1 MLYRSEFSRYCLL
14 VQPCGQSRR
23 KAFHIMEIYMG
34 SISIALLTFA
44 TTMAGA
50 LLGWWIGRKLPP
62 QHLSQDSRDVI
73 KVSMA
78 MVATVAGLVLGL
90 LVASAKSSYDGKD
103 AAVRQVAVQAIV
115 LDRTLAEY
123 GPETKQTRDFLR
135 QLLSTRMQQI
145 WPTDNAKI
153 DIASIA
159 AGPGVEVIQRQLLAL
174 APQND
179 AQRWL
184 QSTALQISR
193 DASEGRWQALQRAGS
208 GLQWPLLTVLI
219 FWMAVIFASFGLF
232 APNNSSVVVAL
243 ALGALSIAAAIYLMV
258 ELDQPYSGFIKLS
271 DAPLRSALQQLGR
284 N

>member
-34 SISIALLTFA
+34 PISIGMLTFA

-90 LVASAKSSYDGKD
+90 LVASAKSSFDVKD

-123 GPETKQTRDFLR
+123 GPETKEIRSFLR
-135 QLLSTRMQQI
+135 ELLAVRMQQI
-145 WPTDNAKI
+145 WPTEGKAKI
-153 DIASIA
+153 DITSVAR
-159 AGPGVEVIQRQLLAL
+159 GPGVEVIQRRILAL

-179 AQRWL
+179 TQRWL
-184 QSTALQISR
+184 QST
-193 DASEGRWQALQRAGS
+193 
-208 GLQWPLLTVLI
+208 
-219 FWMAVIFASFGLF
+219 
-232 APNNSSVVVAL
+232 
-243 ALGALSIAAAIYLMV
+243 
-258 ELDQPYSGFIKLS
+258 
-271 DAPLRSALQQLGR
+271 
-284 N
+284 

>member
-1 MLYRSEFSRYCLL
+1 
-14 VQPCGQSRR
+14 
-23 KAFHIMEIYMG
+23 MEP
-34 SISIALLTFA
+34 ISIGLLTFA
-44 TTMAGA
+44 TTLAGA
-50 LLGWWIGRKLPP
+50 FFGWWLGTRLPP

-90 LVASAKSSYDGKD
+90 LVASAKSSYDSKD

-135 QLLSTRMQQI
+135 QLLTTRMQQI

-153 DIASIA
+153 DIASVA
-159 AGPGVEVIQRQLLAL
+159 TGPGVEVIQRQLLAL

-219 FWMAVIFASFGLF
+219 FWLAVIFASFGLF
-232 APNNSSVVVAL
+232 APGNASVVVAL
-243 ALGALSIAAAIYLMV
+243 SLGALSVAAAIYLMV
-258 ELDQPYSGFIKLS
+258 ELDQPYSGFIRLS
-271 DAPLRSALQQLGR
+271 DAPLRTALEQLGR